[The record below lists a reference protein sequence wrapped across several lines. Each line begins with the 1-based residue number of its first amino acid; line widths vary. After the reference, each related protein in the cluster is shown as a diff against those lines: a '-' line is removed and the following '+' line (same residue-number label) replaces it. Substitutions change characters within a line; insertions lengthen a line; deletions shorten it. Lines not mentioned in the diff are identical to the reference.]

1 MNLCMSLSKS
11 SSSFSSETVV
21 SLSAAVFDE
30 QVGQPGDQNET
41 HHCGPDDDGN
51 NSLVEVGPTLNL
63 WRGRRRAKCRQEK
76 EMDIVKTDKD
86 LDLLLLKQ

>member
-30 QVGQPGDQNET
+30 QVGQPGNQNET

-63 WRGRRRAKCRQEK
+63 
-76 EMDIVKTDKD
+76 
-86 LDLLLLKQ
+86 